1 MSRWALV
8 GLACAGVTAAAVHT
22 KAMCIATH
30 HRVLFMQALHLSSG
44 QCRADD
50 ETYWSDLNAGTN
62 SLQTYVPPRA
72 HVRPNLASNWA
83 VAIAPGD
90 AIQKYQLIE
99 RTAVLGLCGHDA
111 FEHPTSLVVV
121 GDDDAPHATTSS
133 PSYRVPWTQ
142 MQLGMDGHDEPL
154 LLEGPSL
161 EYQCSTD
168 HIESIFVNQNY
179 RLRKK
184 FDGGAHGEVWR
195 AIRTSYD
202 DVDDD
207 DDDNN
212 AHEET
217 TSFVLKRMFVELGEA
232 THLSGQR
239 EVHFGHQL
247 RGEPHVARFV
257 ESFYRDSVVVDANA
271 TSLQELW
278 LVFYDEG
285 ISLRHYMYSKTK
297 SHMSVLVE
305 PSLFWKRMRLEDDGA
320 GVYKEILRQLLEAV
334 AVLHDQGITHRDIKP
349 SNILISQ
356 DDNFIVKLA
365 DFGSAVDTFTHEHLY
380 GAKGPSQAEETR
392 EYQPPEVLFHGD
404 DVPYDYAAPTSYD
417 LWSVGVVA
425 LELLLGSPHVFSIS
439 SRARAKVDLHLRDKP
454 PSLARYHADYALV
467 HRSCN
472 FGTFNTTIQARDPL
486 GRGLTDPYGLHLLWQ
501 LLQWDPAKRI
511 SAREALVH
519 AYFQGP
525 YVCNETGRHFP
536 TEADL
541 VLHQAFLHT
550 KRTLHRSFVLQRHD
564 DLPDEYFCSCGRAFS
579 SVDACN
585 RHLHA
590 RRHATPEQST
600 CRYAA
605 AKLREQLPP
614 PRPVVDS
621 TAFAHGHAMFNGRRR
636 YMEDTIAIESH
647 PAYDLYVVLDG
658 HMGLGA
664 ATFVRQ
670 HIGATFALLFADIV
684 GRPANS
690 SSNSSTSS
698 TTSKAQQRQ
707 RLLEDLA
714 LRQTLADVHAAFL
727 AHADDGDFSGTTCTL
742 VVHFR
747 HDRRLVVAN
756 VGDSRAVLYTDGM
769 DHTQD
774 NSRRAHGV
782 QLTQDHSP
790 HDPGE
795 RRRIESSG
803 GFVSFV
809 GVWRVMGQLAVSRSL
824 GDRHLSQYVSCDPT
838 IYHVAL
844 PPSSGFVVVASDGV
858 WESMTSAD
866 VGQFVSE
873 RLRTDADLYE
883 IAADVV
889 VEAFVRG
896 SSDNLLALI
905 IVFDDSSSED

>member
-30 HRVLFMQALHLSSG
+30 HRVLFMQTLHLSPG

-50 ETYWSDLNAGTN
+50 ETYWSDLHAATN

-121 GDDDAPHATTSS
+121 GDDNAPHATTSS
-133 PSYRVPWTQ
+133 TSYRVPWTQ

-179 RLRKK
+179 RLRK
-184 FDGGAHGEVWR
+184 
-195 AIRTSYD
+195 
-202 DVDDD
+202 
-207 DDDNN
+207 
-212 AHEET
+212 
-217 TSFVLKRMFVELGEA
+217 ELGEA

-334 AVLHDQGITHRDIKP
+334 AVLHDQGITHRDIKVG
-349 SNILISQ
+349 Q

-365 DFGSAVDTFTHEHLY
+365 GTVVSDIRSIVICYFGSAVDTFTHGHLY

-392 EYQPPEVLFHGD
+392 EYQPPEVLFHGE

-439 SRARAKVDLHLRDKP
+439 SRARAKVDLHLRDKSEAIRTKSYLLHVLTEFCIFQP

-511 SAREALVH
+511 SAREAL

-590 RRHATPEQST
+590 RRHATPEQSS

-636 YMEDTIAIESH
+636 YMEDTIAIE
-647 PAYDLYVVLDG
+647 VLVP
-658 HMGLGA
+658 
-664 ATFVRQ
+664 T
-670 HIGATFALLFADIV
+670 
-684 GRPANS
+684 
-690 SSNSSTSS
+690 
-698 TTSKAQQRQ
+698 
-707 RLLEDLA
+707 
-714 LRQTLADVHAAFL
+714 
-727 AHADDGDFSGTTCTL
+727 
-742 VVHFR
+742 
-747 HDRRLVVAN
+747 
-756 VGDSRAVLYTDGM
+756 
-769 DHTQD
+769 
-774 NSRRAHGV
+774 GV
-782 QLTQDHSP
+782 C
-790 HDPGE
+790 
-795 RRRIESSG
+795 
-803 GFVSFV
+803 FVSFV
-809 GVWRVMGQLAVSRSL
+809 GVWRGMGQLAVSRSL

-838 IYHVAL
+838 ISHVAL

-873 RLRTDADLYE
+873 RLRTDADLYQV
-883 IAADVV
+883 AADVV

-905 IVFDDSSSED
+905 IVFDDSSSSED

>member
-1 MSRWALV
+1 MSRWVLV

-202 DVDDD
+202 DDDD

-217 TSFVLKRMFVELGEA
+217 TSFVLKRMFVVCTELGEA

-334 AVLHDQGITHRDIKP
+334 AVLHDQGITHRDIKVG
-349 SNILISQ
+349 Q

-365 DFGSAVDTFTHEHLY
+365 GTVVSDIRSIVICYFGSAVDTFTHGHLY

-439 SRARAKVDLHLRDKP
+439 SRARAKVDLHLRDKSEAIRTKSYLLHVLTEFCIFQP

-511 SAREALVH
+511 SAREAL

-525 YVCNETGRHFP
+525 YVCSETGRHFP

-636 YMEDTIAIESH
+636 YMEDTIAIE
-647 PAYDLYVVLDG
+647 
-658 HMGLGA
+658 
-664 ATFVRQ
+664 
-670 HIGATFALLFADIV
+670 
-684 GRPANS
+684 
-690 SSNSSTSS
+690 
-698 TTSKAQQRQ
+698 

-756 VGDSRAVLYTDGM
+756 VGDSRAVLYTDEM
-769 DHTQD
+769 DNAHA

-838 IYHVAL
+838 ISHVAL

-873 RLRTDADLYE
+873 RLRTDADLYQV
-883 IAADVV
+883 AADVV

-905 IVFDDSSSED
+905 IVFDDSSSSED

>member
-30 HRVLFMQALHLSSG
+30 HRVLFMQTLHLSPG

-50 ETYWSDLNAGTN
+50 ETYWSDLHAATN

-121 GDDDAPHATTSS
+121 GDDNAPHATTSS
-133 PSYRVPWTQ
+133 TSYRVPWTQ

-179 RLRKK
+179 RLRK
-184 FDGGAHGEVWR
+184 
-195 AIRTSYD
+195 
-202 DVDDD
+202 
-207 DDDNN
+207 
-212 AHEET
+212 
-217 TSFVLKRMFVELGEA
+217 ELGEA

-334 AVLHDQGITHRDIKP
+334 AVLHDQGITHRDIKVG
-349 SNILISQ
+349 Q

-365 DFGSAVDTFTHEHLY
+365 GTVVSDIRSIVICYFGSAVDTFTHGHLY

-392 EYQPPEVLFHGD
+392 EYQPPEVLFHGE

-439 SRARAKVDLHLRDKP
+439 SRARAKVDLHLRDKSEAIRTKSYLLHVLTEFCIFQP

-511 SAREALVH
+511 SAREAL

-590 RRHATPEQST
+590 RRHATPEQSS

-636 YMEDTIAIESH
+636 YMEDTIAIE
-647 PAYDLYVVLDG
+647 VLVP
-658 HMGLGA
+658 
-664 ATFVRQ
+664 T
-670 HIGATFALLFADIV
+670 
-684 GRPANS
+684 
-690 SSNSSTSS
+690 
-698 TTSKAQQRQ
+698 
-707 RLLEDLA
+707 
-714 LRQTLADVHAAFL
+714 
-727 AHADDGDFSGTTCTL
+727 
-742 VVHFR
+742 
-747 HDRRLVVAN
+747 
-756 VGDSRAVLYTDGM
+756 
-769 DHTQD
+769 
-774 NSRRAHGV
+774 GV
-782 QLTQDHSP
+782 C
-790 HDPGE
+790 
-795 RRRIESSG
+795 
-803 GFVSFV
+803 FVSFV

-838 IYHVAL
+838 ISHVAL

-873 RLRTDADLYE
+873 RLRTDADLYQV
-883 IAADVV
+883 AADVV

-905 IVFDDSSSED
+905 IVFDDSSSSED